1 MRFLIAAAA
10 VVSLLFA
17 AASSAGQMFED
28 KIQPVDNSRRGVEA
42 EPEEVEIEEVAD
54 DDAGPV
60 GFELRLAPAFGTLD
74 EAAYGFEVAAAVPL
88 TPRNEEGLRPLGLFV
103 EAQYRLLNDT
113 AGNEFGDLLY
123 SDLTANLALRGN
135 GGGRFQPYVG
145 GGGGISWLRTNVGT
159 PSGFVGQG
167 FAGFTVPLG
176 EDLARS
182 RVFLDA
188 RLTAHYR
195 DIDGEFF
202 RPSGDFFGGGTT
214 FTVTSEGWGLTGTL
228 GLGLRL

>member
-1 MRFLIAAAA
+1 MRPLAAA
-10 VVSLLFA
+10 VVVLLFPAA
-17 AASSAGQMFED
+17 AASGQMFED

-42 EPEEVEIEEVAD
+42 EPEGVEIEEVAD
-54 DDAGPV
+54 DDAGPA

-74 EAAYGFEVAAAVPL
+74 EAAYGFEVAAALPV
-88 TPRNEEGLRPLGLFV
+88 TPRDEDGLRPLGLFV

-113 AGNEFGDLLY
+113 AGSGFGDFLY

-135 GGGRFQPYVG
+135 GAGRFQPYVG

-159 PSGFVGQG
+159 PSGFVAQG
-167 FAGFTVPLG
+167 FAGVAVPLG
-176 EDLARS
+176 DDIARS
-182 RVFLDA
+182 RLFLDA
-188 RLTAHYR
+188 RVTAHYR
-195 DIDGEFF
+195 DIEGEFF